1 MQVIVVE
8 GVTVG
13 GVVVGGVMMGVM
25 SGKRVEGRVV
35 FE

>member
-1 MQVIVVE
+1 ME

-25 SGKRVEGRVV
+25 SGERVEGRVV